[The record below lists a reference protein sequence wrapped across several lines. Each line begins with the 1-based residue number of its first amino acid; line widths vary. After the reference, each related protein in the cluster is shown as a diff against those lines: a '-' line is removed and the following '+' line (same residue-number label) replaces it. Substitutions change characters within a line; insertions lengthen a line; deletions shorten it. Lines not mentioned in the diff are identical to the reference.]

1 MKLREFLA
9 SVSEESS
16 LKRKKIFSF
25 RRVKLYFV
33 NRREAARWKAVMA
46 QIRKMDAQ
54 LAEVKALAREKG
66 VCRAN

>member
-46 QIRKMDAQ
+46 QIRKMDVQ

>member
-16 LKRKKIFSF
+16 LKRNNKISF
-25 RRVKLYFV
+25 RRIKLYFI

-54 LAEVKALAREKG
+54 LEEVKALAREKG

>member
-46 QIRKMDAQ
+46 QIRKMDTQ